1 LTAIILGHLIGTGL
15 LALRGYIFFIRRRS
29 AMESVVFSLEQNDER
44 VAAFCNVIQLT
55 GWTVVIVIQAG
66 SAVTAIF
73 PALSFA
79 PVSLALGL
87 LVLLCGFL
95 APPLAG

>member
-1 LTAIILGHLIGTGL
+1 
-15 LALRGYIFFIRRRS
+15 
-29 AMESVVFSLEQNDER
+29 MESVVFSLEQNGGR
-44 VAAFCNVIQLT
+44 VAAFCNVIQLA
-55 GWTVVIVIQAG
+55 GWTVVMVIQAG

-87 LVLLCGFL
+87 LVLLCALIFGSP
-95 APPLAG
+95 AS